1 MSFFSKLFSRS
12 DGSNDKDTSGPKPPL
27 TCDCCGCEVDESD
40 MQEGQCP
47 ECYNSEYTG
56 PKYCCGMIYE
66 DGEDTCM
73 SCGEPL

>member
-1 MSFFSKLFSRS
+1 MGLFSRLFGGS
-12 DGSNDKDTSGPKPPL
+12 DDSADADTSGVDTAL
-27 TCDCCGCEVDESD
+27 TCDCCGCEVDDGD

-56 PKYCCGMIYE
+56 PKYCCGMMYDE
-66 DGEDTCM
+66 GEDTCA